1 MKTHTMMTALIM
13 LGMTASASAHDRFQ
27 HGDEIGGSYLGGG
40 ISELSVN
47 DSDFG
52 YDARDDGFK
61 VFAGYQFNEIF
72 AAEIGYLGGATLV
85 DRGPF
90 DTEHVD
96 LSAVTAMLVSRFPLT
111 SSVSIFAKVGAARYE
126 TDFHWTIDDEW
137 IDAARF
143 RDDELA
149 YGFGLALGTGGSFE
163 IRGEYEA
170 IEDTFDAISVSA
182 LFRFR

>member
-1 MKTHTMMTALIM
+1 MKTHTMTATVLM
-13 LGMTASASAHDRFQ
+13 LGMTASAAAHDRF
-27 HGDEIGGSYLGGG
+27 HDGDELRGPYLGGG
-40 ISELSVN
+40 VSELSVN

-52 YDARDDGFK
+52 YDARDKGFK

-85 DRGPF
+85 DRGTF

-111 SSVSIFAKVGAARYE
+111 STVSIFAKVGAARYE
-126 TDFHWTIDDEW
+126 TDFHWTIGDEW
-137 IDAARF
+137 IDAARY

-149 YGFGLALGTGGSFE
+149 YGFGLALGAGREFE

-182 LFRFR
+182 LIRF